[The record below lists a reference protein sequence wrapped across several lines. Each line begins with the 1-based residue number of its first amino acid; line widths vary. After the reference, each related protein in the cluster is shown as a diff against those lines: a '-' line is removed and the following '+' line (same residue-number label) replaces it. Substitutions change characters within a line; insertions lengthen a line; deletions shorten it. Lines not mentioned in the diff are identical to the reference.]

1 MIVGPAE
8 TSPVETAG
16 RQVLITGATGLLGS
30 YLVRDLLL
38 AGENPVVLVRPDR
51 KRNPAARIE
60 AMVTGWEAALG
71 ESLPRP
77 TVIAGDLT
85 APCCGR
91 DADTV
96 RRLGDRCGAIL
107 HNAASLTVH
116 GADRE
121 GEPWRTNVGG
131 TSHVLDLAR
140 AAGIGEFH
148 HVSTAYVCGL
158 RSGRI
163 LESEL
168 DVGQRFG
175 NDYESSKVEAEAL
188 VRRAGHLRSLTV
200 HRPSIIVGDSRN
212 GYTSTYHGL
221 FAVVRLGHTML
232 PRMIIGSTS
241 SKSLLRILGIN
252 ARDRK
257 NFVPV
262 DWVSAV
268 IAHVL
273 RTPSAHGRT
282 YHLTHPQ
289 PVPTELIA
297 RVTQEA
303 VERFSPSAAPDDPDV
318 RDERWFADTMRSQL
332 GVYRSYLRCDPEF
345 DRAATKAHADHIPC
359 PRLDHESLLRMARFA
374 IECDFGRRPETWRR
388 PDCWHRP
395 QVSCTAGAG

>member
-8 TSPVETAG
+8 MSPEVSSG
-16 RQVLITGATGLLGS
+16 RQLLLTGATGLLGS

-38 AGENPVVLVRPDR
+38 AGERPMVLVRPDR
-51 KRNPAARIE
+51 KRDPAARIE
-60 AMVTGWEAALG
+60 AMVAGWEAALG

-77 TVIAGDLT
+77 TVVAGDLT
-85 APCCGR
+85 VPCCGL
-91 DADTV
+91 DTETV
-96 RRLGDRCGAIL
+96 RAIGDRCSAIV
-107 HNAASLTVH
+107 HNAASLTFH
-116 GADRE
+116 GADRD
-121 GEPWRTNVGG
+121 GEPWRTNVAG
-131 TSHVLDLAR
+131 TAHVLELAR
-140 AAGIGEFH
+140 AAGIGTFH

-158 RSGRI
+158 RTGRI
-163 LESEL
+163 METEL
-168 DVGQRFG
+168 DVGQRYG
-175 NDYESSKVEAEAL
+175 NDYERSKVEAEAV
-188 VRRAGHLRSLTV
+188 VRRASHIRSLTV
-200 HRPSIIVGDSRN
+200 LRPSIIVGDSRT

-232 PRMIIGSTS
+232 PRMVIGSTS
-241 SKSLLRILGIN
+241 SKSLLRILGID

-273 RTPSAHGRT
+273 RTPAAQGRT

-303 VERFSPSAAPDDPDV
+303 VERFSPSASPDDPDV

-332 GVYRSYLRCDPEF
+332 GVYRSYLRSDPEF
-345 DRAATKAHADHIPC
+345 DRSATAAHAGHIPC
-359 PRLDHESLLRMARFA
+359 PELDHDALLRMARFA
-374 IECDFGRRPETWRR
+374 IECEFGRRPETWRL
-388 PDCWHRP
+388 PESTCGA
-395 QVSCTAGAG
+395 CAG